1 MKHLNELSIAILVD
15 AKVEYTKELCS
26 ILVPQLYEGI
36 AKLYGEA
43 KQHETPMREFQS
55 LLRNVPKWNQDII
68 DGEYEKIITKSK
80 CDWLGDLITA
90 VFISNTKILTA
101 VRTVRKN
108 RKINLQIPTTA
119 RFIHRCY
126 IETAR
131 EFYKNPF
138 LFDESE
144 NIHNRQRNLRDALK
158 IIDASIKEAIRGLL
172 PFKSIIK
179 QYLGD
184 TYKNDESTDIG
195 ESYNESF
202 RENLKN
208 IINKD
213 LDASVL
219 GESDVDYSSAYE
231 DSEPSDNEESKEVEE
246 TKVVEDDEKR
256 KVVENEPEEI
266 EVDKNESE
274 ENKVVEQ
281 EENKVVNNE
290 SEESK
295 IAENKQ
301 EENKIVD
308 EKQEE
313 NKVVENEQEE
323 NKVVEEKQEESKIVE
338 NEKVIVVNGDSD
350 NETLTNEDV
359 KEIELSGGDYDE
371 QYSEYLDNAYDADE
385 LDNIE
390 VTGDGE
396 ITIPVGKS
404 RLSDRKKKLEFFN
417 DI

>member
-231 DSEPSDNEESKEVEE
+231 DSEPSDNEG
-246 TKVVEDDEKR
+246 
-256 KVVENEPEEI
+256 
-266 EVDKNESE
+266 
-274 ENKVVEQ
+274 
-281 EENKVVNNE
+281 
-290 SEESK
+290 
-295 IAENKQ
+295 
-301 EENKIVD
+301 
-308 EKQEE
+308 
-313 NKVVENEQEE
+313 
-323 NKVVEEKQEESKIVE
+323 ESKIVE
-338 NEKVIVVNGDSD
+338 NEPEESKVVENESEENKIVEEEKRVEQEENKEDKRVEQEENKEEKRVEQEENKIVENEKIIVVGGDSD

-371 QYSEYLDNAYDADE
+371 QYSEYLDHAYDADE

-404 RLSDRKKKLEFFN
+404 RSSDRKKKLEFFS
-417 DI
+417 DV